1 MLFIAELSNNGTSL
15 KFEKDEN
22 SKLNIRLLDDVD
34 TMYGDFGTYKYNK
47 IIEALNNL
55 ECTDN
60 ELKAFTSYIKNQVFD
75 ESILQFKMND
85 SMIDIA
91 KNKLE
96 TILYNK
102 RKLNLTPDEKFILI
116 NPDKDI
122 INNDEYVCLP
132 TIIQDIYS
140 PIYNDT
146 YDKKNIL
153 FVLDFIKNHKNFVD
167 NITFNTN
174 IIGTNSIGKHN
185 IKFKLHRCDDAFY
198 FDISKTIDN
207 IFGYEPFKIN
217 AVHLSELLD
226 NFDDFPEDV
235 YTSNLKYNLLQDIK
249 VNTINS
255 YQHKQSIS
263 RLYYLNNLRKKA
275 ETEIIYT
282 GVNPLTPEQIKELS
296 EPNVIITDSKTSPEN
311 YIFNKRILKLD
322 ETYAKIL
329 NDAQPNLIGIDD
341 VIRLIKKLM

>member
-1 MLFIAELSNNGTSL
+1 MLFTANLSNNGTSL

-22 SKLNIRLLDDVD
+22 SKIMIKLLDDMD
-34 TMYGDFGTYKYNK
+34 YMWGCLETYNQNE
-47 IIEALNNL
+47 INDILDNL
-55 ECTDN
+55 ECTDT
-60 ELKAFTSYIKNQVFD
+60 EKEAFFLYIKNQVFD
-75 ESILQFKMND
+75 ESILQFKMNE
-85 SMIDIA
+85 SIVDIA
-91 KNKLE
+91 KDKLE
-96 TILYNK
+96 TILYNQ
-102 RKLNLTPDEKFILI
+102 RKITLTPTEKFILI
-116 NPDKDI
+116 NHDKEI
-122 INNDEYVCLP
+122 INHDEYVCLSP
-132 TIIQDIYS
+132 VIQDIYK
-140 PIYNDT
+140 PIYVDT
-146 YDKKNIL
+146 YEKKNML
-153 FVLDFIKNHKNFVD
+153 FVLDFIKNHKKFVD
-167 NITFNTN
+167 NINFNTN

-185 IKFKLHRCDDAFY
+185 IEFKLHRCDDAFY

-255 YQHKQSIS
+255 YQHKQSSS

-275 ETEIIYT
+275 ENEIIYT
-282 GVNPLTPEQIKELS
+282 DVNPLTPEQIKELS

-322 ETYAKIL
+322 DIYLKVL
-329 NDAQPNLIGIDD
+329 NDVQPNLIGVDD

>member
-22 SKLNIRLLDDVD
+22 SKIMIRLLDDN
-34 TMYGDFGTYKYNK
+34 DFMWGCLETYNHNE
-47 IIEALNNL
+47 INDILDNL
-55 ECTDN
+55 ECTDK
-60 ELKAFTSYIKNQVFD
+60 EKEAFFLYIKNQVFD
-75 ESILQFKMND
+75 ESILQFKMNE
-85 SMIDIA
+85 SIVDIA
-91 KNKLE
+91 KNRLE
-96 TILYNK
+96 TLLYDQ
-102 RKLNLTPDEKFILI
+102 RKLTLTPAEKFILI
-116 NPDKDI
+116 NPDKEI
-122 INNDEYVCLP
+122 INHDEYVCLP
-132 TIIQDIYS
+132 PVIQDIYK
-140 PIYNDT
+140 PIYVDT
-146 YDKKNIL
+146 YEKKNML

-167 NITFNTN
+167 NISFNAN
-174 IIGTNSIGKHN
+174 ILGKNSIGRHN
-185 IKFKLHRCDDAFY
+185 IEFKLHSCDEEFY
-198 FDISKTIDN
+198 FDINKTIDN

-217 AVHLSELLD
+217 AVHLSELID
-226 NFDDFPEDV
+226 NFDDFPEDI

-255 YQHKQSIS
+255 YQHKQSSS

-275 ETEIIYT
+275 ENEIIYT
-282 GVNPLTPEQIKELS
+282 DVNPLTPEQIKELS

-322 ETYAKIL
+322 ETYAKVL